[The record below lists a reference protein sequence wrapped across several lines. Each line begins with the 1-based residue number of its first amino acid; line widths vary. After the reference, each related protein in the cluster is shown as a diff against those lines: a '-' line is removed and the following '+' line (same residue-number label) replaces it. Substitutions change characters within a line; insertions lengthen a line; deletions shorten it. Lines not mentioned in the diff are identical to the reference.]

1 MTAENSPNPTF
12 KQKAAHEL
20 SELAII
26 TGYLAFFFCSLA
38 AYTSLLLDEYHIP
51 YFAYGAACLNAL
63 LVAKV
68 ILIGEYAH
76 LGARHENKP
85 LVYSVIYKAFV
96 YGLLVFAFH
105 VVEEI
110 IKRLIHGNGLAG
122 AFSDFRMDEMLIRS
136 LIIFGAFLPLF
147 AFRELARVIGQDK
160 FRALFF
166 HRRMEADAE
175 TSRKA

>member
-1 MTAENSPNPTF
+1 MTSETFPKPTF

-38 AYTSLLLDEYHIP
+38 AYTSLLLDKYHIP

-63 LVAKV
+63 IVAKV

-76 LGARHENKP
+76 LGVKHEDKP
-85 LVYSVIYKAFV
+85 LAYSVIYKALV

-105 VVEEI
+105 LLEEVV
-110 IKRLIHGNGLAG
+110 KRLIHGKGLGG
-122 AFSDFRMDEMLIRS
+122 AFSDFRIDELLTRS
-136 LIIFGAFLPLF
+136 LVIFGTFLPLF
-147 AFRELARVIGQDK
+147 AFRELARVIGPDK

-166 HRRMEADAE
+166 RRRTEPDGGAL
-175 TSRKA
+175 SKS